1 MLQVI
6 RGCLNVALG
15 SVYDIGDEA
24 HQKTATLLNNIVLG
38 LGVLTTV
45 VNTIISAFDMNESS
59 NIVQCHS

>member
-1 MLQVI
+1 M
-6 RGCLNVALG
+6 NVALG
-15 SVYDIGDEA
+15 SVYDIDDDA